1 MNDALVQ
8 LDKLNLEKTELSNRL
23 IDQIKFVR
31 DLTRETQKGEDL
43 NGVVNEN
50 LKGDMKREKE

>member
-1 MNDALVQ
+1 MNDALVE